1 MDDAIKQDENIV
13 KTYTQ
18 REQIFAKEYL
28 DVNDFMRLF
37 GIALPSAYK
46 LMRDVKRNTDRLKIS
61 GRVHIQDYFE
71 YFDIPDTSRY
81 VQIKDPNEQHY
92 GNAM

>member
-1 MDDAIKQDENIV
+1 MDDAIKQDESVV

-37 GIALPSAYK
+37 GISLPSAYK
-46 LMRDVKRNTDRLKIS
+46 LIREVKRNSDRLKIQ

-81 VQIKDPNEQHY
+81 VQPKEVKSDD
-92 GNAM
+92 

>member
-1 MDDAIKQDENIV
+1 MDDAIKQDENVV

-18 REQIFAKEYL
+18 RGQIFAKEYL

-37 GIALPSAYK
+37 GISLPSAYK
-46 LMRDVKRNTDRLKIS
+46 LIREVKRNSDRLKIQ

-81 VQIKDPNEQHY
+81 VQPKEVKSDD
-92 GNAM
+92 

>member
-1 MDDAIKQDENIV
+1 MDDAIKQDENVV

-37 GIALPSAYK
+37 GISLPSAYK
-46 LMRDVKRNTDRLKIS
+46 LIREVKRNSDRLKIQ
-61 GRVHIQDYFE
+61 GREHIQDYFE

-81 VQIKDPNEQHY
+81 VQPKEVKSDD
-92 GNAM
+92 

>member
-1 MDDAIKQDENIV
+1 MDDAIKQDENVV

-37 GIALPSAYK
+37 GISLPSAYK
-46 LMRDVKRNTDRLKIS
+46 LIREVKRNSDRLKIQ
-61 GRVHIQDYFE
+61 GRVYIQDYFE

-81 VQIKDPNEQHY
+81 VQPKEVKSDD
-92 GNAM
+92 

>member
-1 MDDAIKQDENIV
+1 MDDAIKQDENVV

-37 GIALPSAYK
+37 GISLPSAYK
-46 LMRDVKRNTDRLKIS
+46 LIREVKRNSDR
-61 GRVHIQDYFE
+61 Q
-71 YFDIPDTSRY
+71 
-81 VQIKDPNEQHY
+81 N
-92 GNAM
+92 M

>member
-1 MDDAIKQDENIV
+1 MDDAIKQDENVV

-18 REQIFAKEYL
+18 REKIFAKEYL

-37 GIALPSAYK
+37 GISLPSAYK
-46 LMRDVKRNTDRLKIS
+46 LIREVKRNSDRLKIQ

-81 VQIKDPNEQHY
+81 VQPKEVKSDD
-92 GNAM
+92 

>member
-1 MDDAIKQDENIV
+1 MDDAIKQDENVV

-28 DVNDFMRLF
+28 DINDFMRLF
-37 GIALPSAYK
+37 GISLPSAYK
-46 LMRDVKRNTDRLKIS
+46 LIREVKRNSDRLKIQ

-81 VQIKDPNEQHY
+81 VQPKEVKSDD
-92 GNAM
+92 

>member
-28 DVNDFMRLF
+28 DVNDFMLLF
-37 GIALPSAYK
+37 GISLPSAYK
-46 LMRDVKRNTDRLKIS
+46 LIREVKRNSDRLKIQ

-81 VQIKDPNEQHY
+81 VQPKEVKSDD
-92 GNAM
+92 

>member
-1 MDDAIKQDENIV
+1 MDDAIKQDENVV

-37 GIALPSAYK
+37 GISLPSAYK
-46 LMRDVKRNTDRLKIS
+46 LIREVKRNSDRLKIQ

-71 YFDIPDTSRY
+71 HFDIPDTSRY
-81 VQIKDPNEQHY
+81 VQPKEVKSDD
-92 GNAM
+92 

>member
-1 MDDAIKQDENIV
+1 MDDAIKQDENVV

-37 GIALPSAYK
+37 GISLPSAYK
-46 LMRDVKRNTDRLKIS
+46 LIREVKRNSDRLKIQ

-81 VQIKDPNEQHY
+81 VQPKEVKFDD
-92 GNAM
+92 

>member
-1 MDDAIKQDENIV
+1 MDDAIKQDENVV

-37 GIALPSAYK
+37 GISLPSAYK
-46 LMRDVKRNTDRLKIS
+46 LIREVKRNSDRLKIQ

-81 VQIKDPNEQHY
+81 IQPKEVKSDD
-92 GNAM
+92 

>member
-1 MDDAIKQDENIV
+1 MDDAIKQDENVV

-37 GIALPSAYK
+37 GISLPSAYK
-46 LMRDVKRNTDRLKIS
+46 LIREVKRNSDRLKIQ

-71 YFDIPDTSRY
+71 YFDISETSRY
-81 VQIKDPNEQHY
+81 VQPKEVKSDD
-92 GNAM
+92 

>member
-1 MDDAIKQDENIV
+1 MDDAIKQDENVV

-37 GIALPSAYK
+37 GISLPSAYK
-46 LMRDVKRNTDRLKIS
+46 LIREVKRNSDRLKIQ

-81 VQIKDPNEQHY
+81 VQPKEVKSDD
-92 GNAM
+92 

>member
-1 MDDAIKQDENIV
+1 MQDSIKQDENV
-13 KTYTQ
+13 VRTYAQ

-28 DVNDFMRLF
+28 DVNDFMCLF
-37 GIALPSAYK
+37 GISLPSAYK
-46 LMRDVKRNTDRLKIS
+46 LIREVKRNSDRLKIQ

-81 VQIKDPNEQHY
+81 VQPKEVKSDD
-92 GNAM
+92 

>member
-1 MDDAIKQDENIV
+1 MDDAIKQDENVV

-37 GIALPSAYK
+37 GISLPSAYK
-46 LMRDVKRNTDRLKIS
+46 LIREVKRNSDRLKIQ

-71 YFDIPDTSRY
+71 YFDIPETSRY
-81 VQIKDPNEQHY
+81 VQPKEVKSDD
-92 GNAM
+92 

>member
-1 MDDAIKQDENIV
+1 MDDAIKQDENVV

-37 GIALPSAYK
+37 GISLPSAYK
-46 LMRDVKRNTDRLKIS
+46 LIREVKRNSDRLKIQGS
-61 GRVHIQDYFE
+61 VHIQDYFE

-81 VQIKDPNEQHY
+81 VQPKEVKSDD
-92 GNAM
+92 

>member
-37 GIALPSAYK
+37 GISLPSAYK
-46 LMRDVKRNTDRLKIS
+46 LIREVKRNSDRLKIQ

-81 VQIKDPNEQHY
+81 VQPKEVKSDD
-92 GNAM
+92 

>member
-1 MDDAIKQDENIV
+1 MQDSIKQDENV
-13 KTYTQ
+13 VRTYAQ

-37 GIALPSAYK
+37 GISLPSAYK
-46 LMRDVKRNTDRLKIS
+46 LIREVKRNSDRLKIQ

-81 VQIKDPNEQHY
+81 VQPKEVKSDD
-92 GNAM
+92 

>member
-1 MDDAIKQDENIV
+1 MDDAIKQDENVV
-13 KTYTQ
+13 KTYIQ

-37 GIALPSAYK
+37 GISLPSAYK
-46 LMRDVKRNTDRLKIS
+46 LIREVKRNSDRLKIQ

-81 VQIKDPNEQHY
+81 VQPKEVKSDD
-92 GNAM
+92 

>member
-1 MDDAIKQDENIV
+1 MDDAIKQDENVV

-37 GIALPSAYK
+37 GISLSSAYK
-46 LMRDVKRNTDRLKIS
+46 LIREVKRNSDRLKIQ

-81 VQIKDPNEQHY
+81 VQPKEVKSDD
-92 GNAM
+92 

>member
-1 MDDAIKQDENIV
+1 MDDTIKQDENVV

-37 GIALPSAYK
+37 GISLPSAYK
-46 LMRDVKRNTDRLKIS
+46 LIREVKRNSDRLKIQ
-61 GRVHIQDYFE
+61 GRVHIKDYFE
-71 YFDIPDTSRY
+71 YFDISDTSRY
-81 VQIKDPNEQHY
+81 VQPKEVKSDD
-92 GNAM
+92 

>member
-1 MDDAIKQDENIV
+1 MDDAIKQDENVV

-37 GIALPSAYK
+37 GISLPSAYK
-46 LMRDVKRNTDRLKIS
+46 LIREVKRNSDRLKIQ

-71 YFDIPDTSRY
+71 YFDIPDTSR
-81 VQIKDPNEQHY
+81 
-92 GNAM
+92 

>member
-1 MDDAIKQDENIV
+1 MDDAIKQDENVV

-37 GIALPSAYK
+37 GISLPSAYK
-46 LMRDVKRNTDRLKIS
+46 LIREVKRNSDRLKLQ

-81 VQIKDPNEQHY
+81 VQPKEVKSDD
-92 GNAM
+92 

>member
-1 MDDAIKQDENIV
+1 MQDSIKQDENV
-13 KTYTQ
+13 VRTYAQ

-28 DVNDFMRLF
+28 DVNDFMLLF
-37 GIALPSAYK
+37 GISLPSAYK
-46 LMRDVKRNTDRLKIS
+46 LIREVKRNSDRLKIQ

-81 VQIKDPNEQHY
+81 VQPKEVKSDD
-92 GNAM
+92 

>member
-1 MDDAIKQDENIV
+1 MDDAIKQDENVV

-37 GIALPSAYK
+37 GISLPSAYK
-46 LMRDVKRNTDRLKIS
+46 LIREVKRNSDRLKIQ
-61 GRVHIQDYFE
+61 GRIHIQDYFE

-81 VQIKDPNEQHY
+81 VQPKEVKSDD
-92 GNAM
+92 

>member
-1 MDDAIKQDENIV
+1 MDDAIKQDENVV

-37 GIALPSAYK
+37 GISLPSAYK
-46 LMRDVKRNTDRLKIS
+46 LIREVKRNLDRLKIQ

-81 VQIKDPNEQHY
+81 VQPKEVKSDD
-92 GNAM
+92 

>member
-1 MDDAIKQDENIV
+1 MDDTIKQDENVV

-37 GIALPSAYK
+37 GISLPSAYK
-46 LMRDVKRNTDRLKIS
+46 LIREVKRNSDRLKIQ

-81 VQIKDPNEQHY
+81 VQPKEVKSDD
-92 GNAM
+92 

>member
-1 MDDAIKQDENIV
+1 MDDAIKQDENVV

-37 GIALPSAYK
+37 GISLPSAYK
-46 LMRDVKRNTDRLKIS
+46 LIREVKRNSDRLKIQ

-71 YFDIPDTSRY
+71 YYDIPDTSRY
-81 VQIKDPNEQHY
+81 VQPKEVKSDD
-92 GNAM
+92 